1 MIQFVQGNLFDSQ
14 AEALVNAVNTV
25 GVMGRGVALEFKN
38 RFPENYRAYR
48 ATCKSE
54 ELIVGKM
61 FTFELNRETQLE
73 QPRWIINFPTKQHW
87 RNPSKLEF
95 VRDGLEDFVCVIEAN
110 NIRSVALPALGCG
123 TGGLEW
129 KTVRLLLEA
138 SLEPLDH
145 VAFEIFEPH

>member
-1 MIQFVQGNLFDSQ
+1 MIRFVHGNLFDSQ

-48 ATCKSE
+48 AACKRE
-54 ELIVGKM
+54 ELVVGKM
-61 FTFELNRETQLE
+61 FVTETNLE

-95 VRDGLEDFVCVIEAN
+95 VRDGLEDFVRVIEAHG
-110 NIRSVALPALGCG
+110 IKSVALPALGCG
-123 TGGLEW
+123 TGGLDW
-129 KTVRLLLEA
+129 STVRALIEA
-138 SLEPLDH
+138 ALEPLDH

>member
-1 MIQFVQGNLFDSQ
+1 MFVV
-14 AEALVNAVNTV
+14 E
-25 GVMGRGVALEFKN
+25 M
-38 RFPENYRAYR
+38 
-48 ATCKSE
+48 
-54 ELIVGKM
+54 
-61 FTFELNRETQLE
+61 QLE

-95 VRDGLEDFVCVIEAN
+95 VREGLEDFVCVLKAN

-129 KTVRLLLEA
+129 TPVRELLEA

-145 VAFEIFEPH
+145 VAFEIFEPGAEKVIVR